1 MGEFVLLALAYSF
14 APLILFVWLLLL
26 PLGKGRLEINRK
38 TSTYGIYRPRFE
50 RKKICQIA
58 AGRKF

>member
-1 MGEFVLLALAYSF
+1 M
-14 APLILFVWLLLL
+14 WRD
-26 PLGKGRLEINRK
+26 KGRLEIGK
-38 TSTYGIYRPRFE
+38 PAPMVPTYGTVPRFE